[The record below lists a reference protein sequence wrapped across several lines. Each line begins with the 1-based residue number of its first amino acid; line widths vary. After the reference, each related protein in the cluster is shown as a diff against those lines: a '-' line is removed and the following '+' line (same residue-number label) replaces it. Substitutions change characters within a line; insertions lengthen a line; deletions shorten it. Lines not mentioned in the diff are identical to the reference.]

1 MYYGNE
7 MYDYEVLFNVKVET
21 QGQHI
26 FPSITSGIFMN

>member
-7 MYDYEVLFNVKVET
+7 MYEVLFNVKVET